1 MGGMEGDGDDGEDDG
16 GDESGVKKRK
26 RRILFS
32 KTQTFELERRFRQQ
46 RYLSAPEREHLAA
59 LINLTPTQV
68 KIWFQNH
75 RYKTKKQRADRGMGT
90 TGLELTPLPS
100 PRRVPIKMLV
110 SDGKPVTQP
119 HPQYQH
125 TPPTPYSTPFLD
137 MGVGGYFQSPHVRS
151 LAPTTPSTHSSYAN
165 APMITPMFNNQG
177 FHQTPDYGVGHGLAS
192 STGPTGTPMHYG
204 QTEEHALSTSPQFSS
219 SGFGYHAQT

>member
-1 MGGMEGDGDDGEDDG
+1 MGGEDGEEEEDG
-16 GDESGVKKRK
+16 AEEGGTKKRK

-75 RYKTKKQRADRGMGT
+75 RYKTKKQRADRGMGGGGG
-90 TGLELTPLPS
+90 GLDLAPLAS

-110 SDGKPVTQP
+110 SDGKPVPQSIP

-125 TPPTPYSTPFLD
+125 MPPAAYPTPFLD
-137 MGVGGYFQSPHVRS
+137 MGACFQGPHVRS
-151 LAPTTPSTHSSYAN
+151 LAPTPVTSHASYGN
-165 APMITPMFNNQG
+165 ASMMSQLAFNTSG
-177 FHQTPDYGVGHGLAS
+177 FHQPPEYGVGHALTPSAAP
-192 STGPTGTPMHYG
+192 TGPPMHYV
-204 QTEEHALSTSPQFSS
+204 QPEEHDLSSSPQFPPT
-219 SGFGYHAQT
+219 GFGYHAQT